1 MAGKLKREVGFSGL
15 IFASLGGI
23 IGSGWLFG
31 PLAAAQ
37 VAGPLSIYSWL
48 IGAITILFLGLTYAE
63 VGPLFPKA
71 GAATHIANVVHGNL
85 LGKIWAW
92 LLFMFYIAIAP
103 VEVVAVLTYANNY
116 IPGLLAGDTGLLSG
130 LGLISSVVLLGFMFL
145 LNFLG
150 IRRIANIFTGLGWW
164 KLAVPVLTMIV
175 LVAFS
180 YHPENLHV
188 LHWHENVHGM
198 FVAVASSGI
207 VFSYLGFRQAIE
219 LGGESREPGKHIPLA
234 VIGAIVI
241 GAIIYVGL
249 QWAFLVSVPPSQLT
263 QGWTKL
269 SFSGVFGPF
278 AAIASLLGIG
288 WLAVLIYA
296 DALISP
302 GGTALVYATSAARA
316 VVANGEVGAG
326 PSFFTRITEG
336 GVPWVGIIVAYVIG
350 CIYFL
355 PFPSWQ
361 KLVGFITTISVI
373 TYGIGPIV
381 LLQLRRSMPELERP
395 FRLWGAQI
403 IAPIAFILSSLVAYW
418 GGFKALTY
426 IFGTL
431 FAILILYGIVY
442 RIRGSRDGTPLGF
455 KHITWIFPYFLGL
468 WVLSWFGPKVLG
480 GQGVIPFYGS
490 MAAVAVLA
498 LISMVWALKVTVPD
512 SQISE
517 YFSVMNKEGV
527 EL

>member
-1 MAGKLKREVGFSGL
+1 MVNQLKREVGFSGL

-31 PLAAAQ
+31 PLNAAR

-48 IGAITILFLGLTYAE
+48 IGAVTILFLGLTYAE
-63 VGPLFPKA
+63 VGPLFPRA

-116 IPGLLAGDTGLLSG
+116 IPGLLISHTGLLSG
-130 LGLISSVVLLGFMFL
+130 PGILAAIALLGVMFL

-150 IRRIANIFTGLGWW
+150 IRRVAKVFTGLGWW
-164 KLAVPVLTMIV
+164 KLAIPILTIVL

-180 YHPENLHV
+180 YHPENLHIV
-188 LHWHENVHGM
+188 HWHENVHGM
-198 FVAVASSGI
+198 FAAVASSGI

-219 LGGESREPGKHIPLA
+219 LGGESREPGKHIPMA
-234 VIGAIVI
+234 VIGSILI

-249 QWAFLVSVPPSQLT
+249 QWAFLVSMPPSELT
-263 QGWTKL
+263 QGWAKL
-269 SFSGVFGPF
+269 SFTGIFGPF
-278 AAIASLLGIG
+278 AAIASLIGIS
-288 WLAVLIYA
+288 WLAVLIYI
-296 DALISP
+296 DALLSP

-326 PSFFTRITEG
+326 PRAFTKITEG

-350 CIYFL
+350 CLYFL

-381 LLQLRRSMPELERP
+381 LLQLRHSVPDMERP
-395 FRLWGAQI
+395 FRLWGAHV

-418 GGFKALTY
+418 GGFQALSY

-431 FAILILYGIVY
+431 FGVLTLYGIQH
-442 RIRGSRDGTPLGF
+442 RIRGNSDGQILGF
-455 KHITWIFPYFLGL
+455 RHITWIFPYFGGL

-480 GQGVIPFYGS
+480 GTGGIPFYWS

-498 LISMVWALKVTVPD
+498 SICMVWALKVTVPD
-512 SQISE
+512 SQVTD
-517 YFSVMNKEGV
+517 YFSAMDQEGI

>member
-1 MAGKLKREVGFSGL
+1 M
-15 IFASLGGI
+15 
-23 IGSGWLFG
+23 
-31 PLAAAQ
+31 
-37 VAGPLSIYSWL
+37 
-48 IGAITILFLGLTYAE
+48 
-63 VGPLFPKA
+63 
-71 GAATHIANVVHGNL
+71 
-85 LGKIWAW
+85 
-92 LLFMFYIAIAP
+92 
-103 VEVVAVLTYANNY
+103 
-116 IPGLLAGDTGLLSG
+116 
-130 LGLISSVVLLGFMFL
+130 
-145 LNFLG
+145 
-150 IRRIANIFTGLGWW
+150 
-164 KLAVPVLTMIV
+164 
-175 LVAFS
+175 
-180 YHPENLHV
+180 
-188 LHWHENVHGM
+188 
-198 FVAVASSGI
+198 
-207 VFSYLGFRQAIE
+207 
-219 LGGESREPGKHIPLA
+219 
-234 VIGAIVI
+234 
-241 GAIIYVGL
+241 
-249 QWAFLVSVPPSQLT
+249 
-263 QGWTKL
+263 
-269 SFSGVFGPF
+269 
-278 AAIASLLGIG
+278 
-288 WLAVLIYA
+288 
-296 DALISP
+296 
-302 GGTALVYATSAARA
+302 
-316 VVANGEVGAG
+316 
-326 PSFFTRITEG
+326 
-336 GVPWVGIIVAYVIG
+336 GIIVAYVIG

>member
-31 PLAAAQ
+31 PLSAAQ
-37 VAGPLSIYSWL
+37 VAGPLSIYSWI
-48 IGAITILFLGLTYAE
+48 IGAVTILFLGLTYAE
-63 VGPLFPKA
+63 VGPLFPRA
-71 GAATHIANVVHGNL
+71 GAAAHIASVVHGSL

-103 VEVVAVLTYANNY
+103 VEVVAVLTYADNY
-116 IPGLLAGDTGLLSG
+116 IPGLLQGNTGLLSG
-130 LGLISSVVLLGFMFL
+130 IGVIAAILLLGVMFL

-150 IRRIANIFTGLGWW
+150 IRRVAQLFSGLGWW
-164 KLAVPVLTMIV
+164 KLAVPVLTIIV
-175 LVAFS
+175 LVAYS
-180 YHPENLHV
+180 YHPENLQV
-188 LHWHENVHGM
+188 MHWTTSVHGM

-219 LGGESREPGKHIPLA
+219 LGGESRNPGRDIPMA

-241 GAIIYVGL
+241 GAIIYIGL
-249 QWAFLVSVPPSQLT
+249 QWAFLVSMPPSEIAHGWANLT
-263 QGWTKL
+263 
-269 SFSGVFGPF
+269 FPGVFGPF
-278 AAIASLLGIG
+278 AAIAGLLGIG

-326 PSFFTRITEG
+326 PRFFTRITQG
-336 GVPWVGIIVAYVIG
+336 GVPWVGVLVAYVIG
-350 CIYFL
+350 CLYFL

-361 KLVGFITTISVI
+361 KMVGFITTISVI

-381 LLQLRRSMPELERP
+381 LLQLRRSVPDLKRP

-403 IAPIAFILSSLVAYW
+403 VSPIAFILSSLVAFW
-418 GGFKALTY
+418 GGFQALSY
-426 IFGTL
+426 IFGVL
-431 FAILILYGIVY
+431 FAILFIYGIIHMV
-442 RIRGSRDGTPLGF
+442 RGNTTGEPLGF
-455 KHITWIFPYFLGL
+455 KHITWIFPYFGGL
-468 WVLSWFGPKVLG
+468 WLLSWLGPKVLG
-480 GQGVIPFYGS
+480 GIGVIPFYWS
-490 MAAVAVLA
+490 MLGVATLA

-512 SQISE
+512 GSVTD
-517 YFSVMNKEGV
+517 YFSAMSKEGID
-527 EL
+527 L

>member
-1 MAGKLKREVGFSGL
+1 MVRKLKREVGFSGL

-31 PLAAAQ
+31 PLNAARI
-37 VAGPLSIYSWL
+37 AGPLSIFSWL

-63 VGPLFPKA
+63 VGPLFPRA
-71 GAATHIANVVHGNL
+71 GAAAHIANVVHGNL

-103 VEVVAVLTYANNY
+103 VEVIAVLTYANNY
-116 IPGLLAGDTGLLSG
+116 IPGLLLGNTGLLSG
-130 LGLISSVVLLGFMFL
+130 LGLIAAITLLGIMFL
-145 LNFLG
+145 LNFMG
-150 IRRIANIFTGLGWW
+150 IKRVAQIFTGLGWW
-164 KLAVPVLTMIV
+164 KLGVPVLTIIV
-175 LVAFS
+175 LVDFS
-180 YHPENLHV
+180 YHPENLHI
-188 LHWHENVHGM
+188 LHMKDNVHGM

-219 LGGESREPGKHIPLA
+219 LGGESKNPGKHIPLA
-234 VIGAIVI
+234 VIGSILV
-241 GAIIYVGL
+241 GGCLYVAL
-249 QWAFLVSVPPSQLT
+249 QWAFLVSMPPDQLT

-278 AAIASLLGIG
+278 AAVAGMLGIT

-316 VVANGEVGAG
+316 VVANGEVKAG
-326 PSFFTRITEG
+326 PSFFTKISEG
-336 GVPWVGIIVAYVIG
+336 GVPWVGVIVAYVIG
-350 CIYFL
+350 CLYFL

-381 LLQLRRSMPELERP
+381 LLQLRRSVPDLQRP
-395 FRLWGAQI
+395 FRLWGAHV

-418 GGFKALTY
+418 GGLQALSY
-426 IFGTL
+426 IFGVL
-431 FAILILYGIVY
+431 FGVLIIYGIVHL
-442 RIRGSRDGTPLGF
+442 IRGKTDDKPLGF
-455 KHITWIFPYFLGL
+455 KHITWIFPYFIGL

-480 GQGVIPFYGS
+480 GTGDIPFY
-490 MAAVAVLA
+490 L
-498 LISMVWALKVTVPD
+498 SMVLVAILAIICMIWALKVTVPD
-512 SQISE
+512 GRVSD
-517 YFSVMNKEGV
+517 YFSAMEQEGID
-527 EL
+527 L